1 MKRSPTVASPYRI
14 RADRPA
20 ALLSMALMLLCAAI
34 RITYYAIRGASA
46 LELLIYLALPVAAA
60 LWLVAVILFCGREHV
75 EWSVASVLAGV
86 VFFIVKATTFASPLH
101 TGLCI
106 VLYLGV
112 LALFSLTVTGIIPT
126 KKLLYPLFSL
136 PLAYHILVEDMQLY
150 VLADPRPPALEWLP
164 EISVLCIMG
173 ALLAFS
179 VALDKK
185 ETTKD

>member
-1 MKRSPTVASPYRI
+1 MKPSPSPYLI
-14 RADRPA
+14 RAKRPA
-20 ALLSMALMLLCAAI
+20 AILAMVLMLASAAI

-46 LELLIYLALPVAAA
+46 LELLVYLALPVAAA
-60 LWLVAVILFCGREHV
+60 LWLVAVILLWGREHI

-112 LALFSLTVTGIIPT
+112 LVLFSLTVLGVIPT
-126 KKLLYPLFSL
+126 KKLLYPLFAL
-136 PLAYHILVEDMQLY
+136 PLLYHIFVEDMQLY
-150 VLADPRPPALEWLP
+150 VFADPRPPVLEWLP

-173 ALLAFS
+173 ALLACS
-179 VALDKK
+179 VALEKK
-185 ETTKD
+185 ERSK